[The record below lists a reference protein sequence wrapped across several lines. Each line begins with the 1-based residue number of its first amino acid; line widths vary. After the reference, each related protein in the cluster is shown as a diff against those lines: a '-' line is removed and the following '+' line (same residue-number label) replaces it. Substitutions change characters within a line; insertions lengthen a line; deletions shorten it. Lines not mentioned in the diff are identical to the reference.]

1 MKRKF
6 KEMIVAADLAATVV
20 QTVNVDQIANAQLKN
35 RRVATVVH
43 HANVVLPVNAPQTTN
58 AQNPVNVQRI
68 WRLRAGKHMGAKL
81 KLIARKPQKKVWWKI
96 WKLSEEKPKG
106 RERQGCPRQK
116 ARRDNQFLKQSQ
128 PAEDAEVII
137 SQISNPIFF

>member
-1 MKRKF
+1 
-6 KEMIVAADLAATVV
+6 MIVAADLAATVV

-68 WRLRAGKHMGAKL
+68 
-81 KLIARKPQKKVWWKI
+81 
-96 WKLSEEKPKG
+96 
-106 RERQGCPRQK
+106 
-116 ARRDNQFLKQSQ
+116 
-128 PAEDAEVII
+128 
-137 SQISNPIFF
+137 